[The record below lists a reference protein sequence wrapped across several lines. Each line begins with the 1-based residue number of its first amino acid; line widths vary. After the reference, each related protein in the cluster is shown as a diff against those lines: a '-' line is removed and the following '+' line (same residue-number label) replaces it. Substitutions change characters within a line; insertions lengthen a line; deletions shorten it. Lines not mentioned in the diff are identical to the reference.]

1 MPTEPNRP
9 KVKRETERAGRLF
22 PRGERGVM
30 VCGLDRMMKKAPA
43 DRMLREDRHITKAA
57 LRQMADRLE
66 HVRD

>member
-1 MPTEPNRP
+1 M
-9 KVKRETERAGRLF
+9 F